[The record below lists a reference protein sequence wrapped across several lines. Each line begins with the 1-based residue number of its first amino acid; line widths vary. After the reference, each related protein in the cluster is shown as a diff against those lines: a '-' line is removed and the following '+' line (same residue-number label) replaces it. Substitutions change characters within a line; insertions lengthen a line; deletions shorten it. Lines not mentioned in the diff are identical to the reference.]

1 MDCCC
6 RLLPHGGLSAGKP
19 QMTSQINLPSLGAP
33 AGSGELSPADER
45 KIGEQSMEEIRQS
58 PYYLHDPDIHEY
70 LMRLGYRLVAAAPV
84 TPYSFQFFPMK
95 LGGNQRFC
103 ASWRFHRGFHGTLS
117 RRRTRA
123 SSRALWRMKL
133 PT

>member
-1 MDCCC
+1 MKPWIAVAACC
-6 RLLPHGGLSAGKP
+6 LMAASLPAKP

-84 TPYSFQFFPMK
+84 TPYSF
-95 LGGNQRFC
+95 
-103 ASWRFHRGFHGTLS
+103 
-117 RRRTRA
+117 
-123 SSRALWRMKL
+123 
-133 PT
+133 